1 MDGVLNSDE
10 FFKQS
15 SPIMDFGEG
24 QIDPKLV
31 ANLNQLV
38 NATGAKIVISSSW
51 RHVWDHEEIEQ
62 MLVSK
67 GFQHQG
73 SVIDRTPESEGGFRG
88 KEIEDWIALHAERKV
103 VDDQQMPIESFVI
116 LDDNND
122 FTTTQQQHF
131 VHTNPK
137 RGLSTQDVK
146 KAIGILNGG
155 LNL

>member
-10 FFKQS
+10 FFNRG

-24 QIDPKLV
+24 QIDASLV
-31 ANLNQLV
+31 PLLNQLV
-38 NATGAKIVISSSW
+38 SATGAKIVISSSW
-51 RHVWDHEEIEQ
+51 RHVWDHDEIEQ

-67 GFQHQG
+67 GFKHQG
-73 SVIDRTPESEGGFRG
+73 SIIDQTPESVGGFRG
-88 KEIEDWIALHAERKV
+88 KEIEDWIALHSERRV
-103 VDDQQMPIESFVI
+103 VDEEQMPIESFVI

-137 RGLSTQDVK
+137 TGLTQQDVK